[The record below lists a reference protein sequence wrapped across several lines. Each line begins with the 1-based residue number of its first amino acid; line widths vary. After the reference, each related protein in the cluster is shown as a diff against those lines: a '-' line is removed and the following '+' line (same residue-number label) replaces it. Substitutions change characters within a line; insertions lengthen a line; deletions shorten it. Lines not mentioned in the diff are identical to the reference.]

1 MTGYPCR
8 RSDQKRL
15 QGWKFGFVEQRS
27 ISQADGYWEY
37 KVKYHAVYR
46 KYDLEIMHDE
56 FRDEISEIRDVF

>member
-1 MTGYPCR
+1 M
-8 RSDQKRL
+8 
-15 QGWKFGFVEQRS
+15 EQRS